1 MRSKLETK
9 FKKQLGAKIG
19 SYVLNSGREAFGIK
33 MFENGFK
40 LKRANRGEIVL
51 DRFDLM
57 CLKDLI
63 ISFEKKHEILDGLK

>member
-1 MRSKLETK
+1 MNLETIY
-9 FKKQLGAKIG
+9 KKELGNKISTRVINTG
-19 SYVLNSGREAFGIK
+19 KNAFSIK
-33 MFENGFK
+33 TFENGFK

-63 ISFEKKHEILDGLK
+63 ISFETKKDMLKILT